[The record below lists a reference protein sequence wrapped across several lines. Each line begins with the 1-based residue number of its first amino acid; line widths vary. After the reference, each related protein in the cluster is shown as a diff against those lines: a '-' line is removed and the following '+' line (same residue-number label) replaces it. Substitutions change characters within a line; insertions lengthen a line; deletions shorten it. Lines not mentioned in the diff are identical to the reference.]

1 MIDFF
6 KKHYLPILFVLGG
19 ALDVSTDL
27 FVQLF
32 KDLGAPNWALSFF
45 RVVIAIIGAFK
56 LYYSTS
62 PKDKAIMSKDGD
74 IGGSNPPPIKD
85 EK

>member
-19 ALDVSTDL
+19 VLDVSTDL

-32 KDLGAPNWALSFF
+32 QDLGAPNWVLSLF
-45 RVVIAIIGAFK
+45 RVFIAVFGAFK

-62 PKDKAIMSKDGD
+62 PKDKNTSKDGD
-74 IGGSNPPPIKD
+74 DLGGGGIKNPPKP
-85 EK
+85 